1 MDEIDFEAAFARLEE
16 TVRLLE
22 AGGLSLEQSVA
33 LFEEGMRLAALCNQ
47 RLDSAEL
54 RIGKLISGDAGV
66 TRGGQMRLDALMM
79 EIDPIHVST
88 DRNGDD

>member
-33 LFEEGMRLAALCNQ
+33 LFEEGMRLTALCNR
-47 RLDSAEL
+47 RLDAAEL
-54 RIGKLISGDAGV
+54 RIGKLISGEAGTV
-66 TRGGQMRLDALMM
+66 RGGQMPMDALMM
-79 EIDPIHVST
+79 EIDPIQVST